1 MVSDD
6 IERRMP
12 WMDIRG
18 SDSLGTPTVVIV
30 DDQPANVAILQRL
43 LVDVG
48 GGIEVLGFTSS
59 RAALEHCRRS
69 LPSLI
74 LLDIHM
80 PELDGFGFME
90 LLSAIVP
97 TDGLVPVLVLTA
109 DVTIE
114 TRERALAAGARD
126 FLTKP
131 FERTEVL
138 LRVAN
143 LLDIRRLHD
152 RLARSNADL
161 RDELDVRID
170 AETQTHAEL
179 AERHRRIDQA
189 LEPGGL
195 SMVFQ
200 PITDV
205 RTGDIVGVE
214 ALARFSPRPWRAPD
228 VWFAEADS
236 IGRGRELELAAVA
249 AALEQV
255 DHVPPNAFLAV
266 NVSPATAT
274 CPELDAALAGTPLS
288 RVVLELTEHA
298 KVDDYDLL
306 LSALDR
312 FRAQGVRV
320 AVDDTGAGYAGFQ
333 SLLRLKPD
341 ILKLDTTLTRG
352 IDADP
357 VRRALAAA
365 LVTFAAEID
374 AEIIAEGIE
383 TRGELVALQHA
394 GIRWGQ
400 GYFLARPGPLPVS
413 GSPVAG
419 AERS

>member
-1 MVSDD
+1 
-6 IERRMP
+6 MP
-12 WMDIRG
+12 WKDIRG
-18 SDSLGTPTVVIV
+18 FHGLGTPTVVIV

-48 GGIEVLGFTSS
+48 DGIEVHGFTDS
-59 RAALEHCRRS
+59 RAALEHCRQS

-80 PELDGFGFME
+80 PGLDGFAFME
-90 LLSAIVP
+90 LLDAIVP
-97 TDGLVPVLVLTA
+97 KGGLVPVLVLTA
-109 DVTIE
+109 DVTME
-114 TRERALAAGARD
+114 TKERALASGARD

-143 LLDIRRLHD
+143 LLDIRGLHD
-152 RLARSNADL
+152 RLVRHNAYL
-161 RDELDVRID
+161 QGELDVRID
-170 AETQTHAEL
+170 AEKQTQVEV

-189 LEPGGL
+189 REPGGL

-200 PITDV
+200 PITDL

-214 ALARFSPRPWRAPD
+214 ALARFAPSPWRPPD

-249 AALEQV
+249 AALEQL

-266 NVSPATAT
+266 NVSPATAA
-274 CPELDAALAGTPLS
+274 CPELDAAVRGAPLS
-288 RVVLELTEHA
+288 RIVLELTEHT

-306 LSALDR
+306 LSTLER
-312 FRAQGVRV
+312 LRAQGARV

-333 SLLRLKPD
+333 TLLRLRPD
-341 ILKLDTTLTRG
+341 MLKLDTTLTRG

-357 VRRALAAA
+357 IRRSLAAA

-383 TRGELVALQHA
+383 IQGELVALKHA

-400 GYFLARPGPLPVS
+400 GYFLARPGPLPLS
-413 GSPVAG
+413 GSHVAG
-419 AERS
+419 AATS